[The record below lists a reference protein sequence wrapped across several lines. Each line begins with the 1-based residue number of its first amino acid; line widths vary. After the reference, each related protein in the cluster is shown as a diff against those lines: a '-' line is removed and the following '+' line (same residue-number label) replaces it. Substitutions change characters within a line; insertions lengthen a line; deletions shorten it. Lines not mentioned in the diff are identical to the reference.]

1 MILVVFVALPVKVM
15 LMVMVLLC
23 VLSAVMMLVVVLL
36 AGFGSD
42 CRYDVGFVM
51 IAV

>member
-1 MILVVFVALPVKVM
+1 MMMVV
-15 LMVMVLLC
+15 VLL
-23 VLSAVMMLVVVLL
+23 AVMMLVVVLL

-42 CRYDVGFVM
+42 CRYDVGFVL

>member
-1 MILVVFVALPVKVM
+1 MMMVV
-15 LMVMVLLC
+15 VLL
-23 VLSAVMMLVVVLL
+23 AVMMLVVVLL

>member
-1 MILVVFVALPVKVM
+1 
-15 LMVMVLLC
+15 MVMMMVVVLL
-23 VLSAVMMLVVVLL
+23 AVMMLVVVLL